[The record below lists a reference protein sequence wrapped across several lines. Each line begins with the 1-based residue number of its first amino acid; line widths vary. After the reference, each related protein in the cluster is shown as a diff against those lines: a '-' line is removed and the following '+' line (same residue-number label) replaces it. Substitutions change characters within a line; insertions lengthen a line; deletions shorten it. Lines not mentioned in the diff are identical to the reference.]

1 MNFHQVFQKKVK
13 KWKNEKFYTKKS
25 NSESGLLRNP
35 MILPLKQKKKKKMRR
50 KKNYYLIIQNMC
62 LYVICLNKN
71 TIHDTQNCKQTADC
85 MWHKVYYSKKNILEI
100 IMLKKNTLESSYQIK
115 SSLIFFH
122 DCQTV
127 TTSSY
132 THTPN
137 LNIHKGL
144 IYYAL
149 PKHTVK

>member
-1 MNFHQVFQKKVK
+1 
-13 KWKNEKFYTKKS
+13 
-25 NSESGLLRNP
+25 
-35 MILPLKQKKKKKMRR
+35 MRR
-50 KKNYYLIIQNMC
+50 KKNYYLIITKYVFVCHMPKTKTL
-62 LYVICLNKN
+62 LYTTHKIVNKQL
-71 TIHDTQNCKQTADC
+71 IVCDTKFLFQ
-85 MWHKVYYSKKNILEI
+85 KKNILEI

-122 DCQTV
+122 DCQNV

>member
-1 MNFHQVFQKKVK
+1 MNKKNLIQICEFSSSLPKKVK

-35 MILPLKQKKKKKMRR
+35 MILPLKQKKKKKMRK

-85 MWHKVYYSKKNILEI
+85 MWHKVYYSKK
-100 IMLKKNTLESSYQIK
+100 KT
-115 SSLIFFH
+115 F
-122 DCQTV
+122 
-127 TTSSY
+127 
-132 THTPN
+132 
-137 LNIHKGL
+137 
-144 IYYAL
+144 
-149 PKHTVK
+149 